1 MGNGCIFKESQ
12 LPSARLRIKE
22 LYLMQ
27 IVCSW
32 MRRLRLD
39 VMTKRLIVK
48 ILYIRI
54 CLLNEFLTVSVG
66 VLSIRMDLF
75 NIS

>member
-39 VMTKRLIVK
+39 VLTKRLIVK
-48 ILYIRI
+48 MIYMRI
-54 CLLNEFLTVSVG
+54 CLLNEFLMVSVE
-66 VLSIRMDLF
+66 VLLLFMELF